1 MCSLSCITC
10 TDEPNRHITCFPCTV
25 CDPAQH
31 LKVHK
36 ACTRSADTTCE
47 PQEGFHCIKL
57 NEDSCELAVEH
68 SACKPAQYIK
78 QSYGRRFAFWTD
90 EAKCLLEAKT
100 QPLYRLKRSRS
111 TTQDVPQHVQ
121 AVQDRTR
128 TEEALVDCIVTSKGT
143 EQHLVD
149 VLNGKP
155 SKWFPLKPRVPVYM
169 DSEQQCAIL
178 FEHLKAL
185 LHNCKTQLNFTNEVE
200 FICSFL
206 FPEAIIHGLCEL
218 QALSWQEAE
227 EVFLRGPTYHPS
239 EVEEFDRVIAK
250 RMRKEATFTYQ
261 KQDDSD

>member
-1 MCSLSCITC
+1 MLRLSL
-10 TDEPNRHITCFPCTV
+10 H
-25 CDPAQH
+25 
-31 LKVHK
+31 
-36 ACTRSADTTCE
+36 RSPLSRSSQANQQT
-47 PQEGFHCIKL
+47 EGYTIHRC
-57 NEDSCELAVEH
+57 
-68 SACKPAQYIK
+68 
-78 QSYGRRFAFWTD
+78 GRS
-90 EAKCLLEAKT
+90 KT

-128 TEEALVDCIVTSKGT
+128 TEEALVDCIVSSKGT
-143 EQHLVD
+143 EQHLED

-155 SKWFPLKPRVPVYM
+155 SKWFPLKPRVPIFM

-239 EVEEFDRVIAK
+239 KMTVIK
-250 RMRKEATFTYQ
+250 VIVK
-261 KQDDSD
+261 

>member
-1 MCSLSCITC
+1 MSNKTPLITLLS
-10 TDEPNRHITCFPCTV
+10 DNFFFPIIFYLLFF
-25 CDPAQH
+25 A
-31 LKVHK
+31 
-36 ACTRSADTTCE
+36 
-47 PQEGFHCIKL
+47 
-57 NEDSCELAVEH
+57 
-68 SACKPAQYIK
+68 
-78 QSYGRRFAFWTD
+78 SYGRRFAFWTD
-90 EAKCLLEAKT
+90 EAKCLLVAKT

-121 AVQDRTR
+121 SVQDRTR

-250 RMRKEATFTYQ
+250 RMRKEATFAYQ